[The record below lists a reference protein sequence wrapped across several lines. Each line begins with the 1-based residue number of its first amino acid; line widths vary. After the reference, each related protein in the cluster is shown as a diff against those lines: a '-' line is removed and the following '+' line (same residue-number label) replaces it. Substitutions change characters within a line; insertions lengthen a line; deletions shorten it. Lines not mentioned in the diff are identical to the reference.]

1 MTTLASSAVLAG
13 RFGEAAAEVSERL
26 RGGVAVV
33 RSSGGGSGSGTVWG
47 GDGLVIT
54 NNHVATGET
63 AEVAFA
69 DGRSCEARV
78 VARDPSV
85 DLAAL
90 QADECDLTPL
100 PWGDSSALKVGQ
112 LVLAVGNPLG
122 EMRSVTAG
130 IISGV
135 GVGIAGGHLR
145 LHEAVQANITLLPG
159 NSGGPL
165 ADAQGRVIGI
175 NAMVMGPGVSI
186 AVPSNTVER
195 FLAERAPGGPVLGV
209 AGQAVE
215 LPGFD
220 EGGGVLIAEVVH
232 DSAAER
238 AGLMI
243 GDVLLSID
251 DLPARDGDELLR
263 ALTARRPGEPRRLH
277 ILRGGRRREVMAVP
291 RPRGVAA

>member
-1 MTTLASSAVLAG
+1 VLAG
-13 RFGEAAAEVSERL
+13 RFGEAAAEISERL

-33 RSSGGGSGSGTVWG
+33 RSRGGGSGSGTVWG
-47 GDGLVIT
+47 DGGLVIT
-54 NNHVATGET
+54 NNHVATGES
-63 AEVAFA
+63 AEVGFA
-69 DGRSCEARV
+69 DGTSTAARV

-90 QADECDLTPL
+90 EPDGPGGTPL
-100 PWGDSSALKVGQ
+100 SWGDSSSLKVGQ

-122 EMRSVTAG
+122 ESRAVTAG

-135 GVGIAGGHLR
+135 GAGIAGGYLR
-145 LHEAVQANITLLPG
+145 LREAVQANITLMPG

-165 ADAQGRVIGI
+165 ADAHGRVVGI

-186 AVPSNTVER
+186 AVPSNTVAR
-195 FLAERAPGGPVLGV
+195 FLAQRAPGSPVLGV
-209 AGQAVE
+209 AGQHVE
-215 LPGFD
+215 LPGLD
-220 EGGGVLIAEVVH
+220 EGAGVLIAEVVR
-232 DSAAER
+232 DSAAEQ

-251 DLPARDGDELLR
+251 DLPARDGDELLH

-277 ILRGGRRREVMAVP
+277 ILRGGRRREVMAIP
-291 RPRGVAA
+291 RPRGVVA